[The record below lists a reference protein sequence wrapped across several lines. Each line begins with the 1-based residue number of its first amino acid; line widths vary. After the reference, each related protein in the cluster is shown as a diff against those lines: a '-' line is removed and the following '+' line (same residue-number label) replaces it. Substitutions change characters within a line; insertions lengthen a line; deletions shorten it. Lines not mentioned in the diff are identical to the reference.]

1 MSATPS
7 LGRRAGLLWLLTTVT
22 GGFGLFYV
30 RSRVIVPG
38 DAAATAANILASEP
52 LYRAAIVSSLVSQVL
67 VFFLGLTLFELF
79 NEVNKRLATV
89 VLASVLMSVGI
100 AVVNMLNHFGALL
113 ILSRPDFLKVFAPAQ
128 LDAMALVL
136 LRLAN
141 GPGQGLLE
149 IFWAPY
155 YVSFGL
161 LVIRSRF
168 LPKALGVLLVL
179 MGAGFAI
186 NILQKFL
193 IPQLS
198 PAMFTQLAMTLG
210 ALGGI
215 PTMLWLLIKGANTP
229 RAVLQEP
236 RTGR

>member
-1 MSATPS
+1 MGSTTNP
-7 LGRRAGLLWLLTTVT
+7 GRLAGLLWLLTTVT
-22 GGFGLFYV
+22 GGFGLFYI
-30 RSRVIVPG
+30 RSHVIVPG
-38 DAAATAANILASEP
+38 DAAATAANIMISEP

-67 VFFLGLTLFELF
+67 QFFVGLTLFDLF
-79 NEVNKRLATV
+79 KEANKRLATV
-89 VLASVLMSVGI
+89 VLASVVMSVGI

-113 ILSRPDFLKVFAPAQ
+113 LLSHAEFLKVFAPAQ
-128 LDAMALVL
+128 LEAAALVL

-141 GPGQGLLE
+141 GSGQGLLE

-161 LVIRSRF
+161 LVVRSRI
-168 LPKALGVLLVL
+168 LPKVLGVLLMF
-179 MGAGFAI
+179 MGVGFAV

-193 IPQLS
+193 VPQLY

-229 RAVLQEP
+229 RAVLQAA
-236 RTGR
+236 RL